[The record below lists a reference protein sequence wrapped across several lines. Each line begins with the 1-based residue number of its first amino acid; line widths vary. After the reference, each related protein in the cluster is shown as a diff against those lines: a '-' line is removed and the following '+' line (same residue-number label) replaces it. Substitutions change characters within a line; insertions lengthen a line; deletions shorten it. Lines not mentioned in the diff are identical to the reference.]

1 VNDRQLGERL
11 RRAFEREQPPAVS
24 AAEILQRAEATQ
36 SAGHHA
42 DVQDRELTGTRL
54 DRPARIPSEGHL
66 TLGGVALGHQDRQRR
81 ELEEIR
87 RSFAEIG
94 TRMGSLFEPAQE
106 RQAREVEHEES
117 VEPTVQATPA
127 GRRMPRWAVPA
138 VLGLAL
144 VCLLVGGGLGYL
156 LHRPTT
162 AAEGPAA
169 GMPATSIVTRVV
181 PSPPQTRVVA
191 PPACLETA
199 RRADELMDLFT
210 RNIRDRRL
218 SLALKEYTLASQACR
233 KKASP

>member
-24 AAEILQRAEATQ
+24 AAEILQRAEAMQ
-36 SAGHHA
+36 SAGDHA
-42 DVQDRELTGTRL
+42 DVQDREPTGTRL
-54 DRPARIPSEGHL
+54 DRPARMPSEGQR
-66 TLGGVALGHQDRQRR
+66 TLGAVALGHQDRQRR

-94 TRMGSLFEPAQE
+94 TRRGSLFEPARE
-106 RQAREVEHEES
+106 RQAREADHEEP

-156 LHRPTT
+156 LHHPT
-162 AAEGPAA
+162 AAATEAPS
-169 GMPATSIVTRVV
+169 TSIVTRVV

-210 RNIRDRRL
+210 RNVRDRRL
-218 SLALKEYTLASQACR
+218 SLALKAYTLASQACR
-233 KKASP
+233 KEASP

>member
-1 VNDRQLGERL
+1 MNDRQLGERL

-42 DVQDRELTGTRL
+42 DVQDRELTGTCL
-54 DRPARIPSEGHL
+54 DRPARMPSEGQR

-106 RQAREVEHEES
+106 RQAREAEHEES

-156 LHRPTT
+156 LHRP
-162 AAEGPAA
+162 AAATGVPV
-169 GMPATSIVTRVV
+169 TSIVTRVV

-210 RNIRDRRL
+210 RKVRDRRL
-218 SLALKEYTLASQACR
+218 SLALKAYTLASQACR